1 MKRLAVVIFVL
12 TVVIYSENEKTRKIK
27 VYDYNDETIE
37 HHCAEGVSR
46 SECMNPKPREKKEVD
61 SISYEDIQN
70 FVIRGP
76 YSF

>member
-1 MKRLAVVIFVL
+1 MRRLAVIIFVL
-12 TVVIYSENEKTRKIK
+12 TIVIYSENEKTRKIK
-27 VYDYNDETIE
+27 VYDYNDDSID
-37 HHCAEGVSR
+37 HYCAEGVSR
-46 SECMNPKPREKKEVD
+46 EECLNPKPREQKKVD